1 MKFTCISTSEK
12 TFIVTESGREH
23 SLSDVETVDIDCM
36 RGTPVTVRT
45 QKAAALSKKS
55 AVALFFG
62 RLVAGFFNMIF
73 NSSKPSWYW
82 ELDPFV
88 MLPYALKA
96 EDEMTFKYAPAKI
109 TKRKGAFKIEKPR
122 VAVNKQPIQAEFAFD
137 KNAVDRAFL
146 SYIFD
151 LFTAYFYN
159 FCVVAFSW
167 IFGFSHATYWAVA
180 LAACVGFLLLL
191 GGMLAFKAV
200 RCYKEKSAF
209 FAEFEPGLFNMASCI
224 ES

>member
-1 MKFTCISTSEK
+1 MKFTCVSTSEK
-12 TFIVTESGREH
+12 TFIVTESGRKH
-23 SLSDVETVDIDCM
+23 FLSDVETVDIDCM
-36 RGTPVTVRT
+36 RGTPMTVRT

-62 RLVAGFFNMIF
+62 RLIAGFFNMIF
-73 NSSKPSWYW
+73 NSSKLNWYS

-109 TKRKGAFKIEKPR
+109 TKCKGTFKIGKPR
-122 VAVNKQPIQAEFAFD
+122 VAVNKQPIQADFLLD

-151 LFTAYFYN
+151 LFTAYFYV
-159 FCVVAFSW
+159 FCVFTLLW
-167 IFGFSHATYWAVA
+167 IFGFSHTAYRAAV

-191 GGMLAFKAV
+191 CGMLTVKAV

-209 FAEFEPGLFNMASCI
+209 LAEFVRGNFIRMLGE
-224 ES
+224 